1 MRQQQMNI
9 VPNHQRGVVLVVA
22 LVLLV
27 AITLLS
33 LAGIS
38 TTTLELMM
46 ATNQQARTDAFQQAE
61 SGIDAVGSDLNNFP
75 VSGLVG
81 QQRCTQDFH
90 ADRYYEDLS
99 DEVACS
105 SPDLDTPADY
115 DTTRS
120 RAIVGRLQPLL
131 QPAPRYIET
140 SAEKLKV
147 AMFKID
153 SRFDAREI
161 RGGRAEHNQGL
172 FVTVLTPSEE
182 TVIRGDDIDA
192 N

>member
-1 MRQQQMNI
+1 MRQQPMNTF
-9 VPNHQRGVVLVVA
+9 PRRQKGVVLVVA

-33 LAGIS
+33 LAGMS
-38 TTTLELMM
+38 TTTLELLM

-61 SGIDAVGSDLNNFP
+61 AGIDAVSSVLDNFP

-81 QQRCTQDFH
+81 QERCTAGFD
-90 ADRYYEDLS
+90 DTGTD
-99 DEVACS
+99 VNCS
-105 SPDLDTPADY
+105 SRDLVVPSEY
-115 DTTRS
+115 DLTYS
-120 RAIVGRLQPLL
+120 RAAVGRIPPRL
-131 QPAPRYIET
+131 QPAPRYLET

-147 AMFKID
+147 ATFKID
-153 SRFDAREI
+153 SRFDARAI
-161 RGGRAEHNQGL
+161 RGGRAEHHQGL

-182 TVIRGDDIDA
+182 TVIRGDDIDT